1 MSSILTETDRHQ
13 VRQILARM
21 FQYGQDG
28 RDLGRYLVAEK
39 GKENGDYQGLKAEL
53 LILLSEML
61 DALYQSEQPRQS

>member
-1 MSSILTETDRHQ
+1 MSSILTDTDKHQ

-39 GKENGDYQGLKAEL
+39 GKENGDYQGLKQEL
-53 LILLSEML
+53 LIELSKML
-61 DALYQSEQPRQS
+61 DALYQSEKPRQS

>member
-1 MSSILTETDRHQ
+1 MSILTDTDRHQ

-28 RDLGRYLVAEK
+28 RDLGRYLVAEM

-53 LILLSEML
+53 LVLLSEML
-61 DALYQSEQPRQS
+61 DALYKAEKPRQS

>member
-1 MSSILTETDRHQ
+1 MSKILSDTDKHQ

-39 GKENGDYQGLKAEL
+39 GKPEGDYQGMKAEL

-61 DALYQSEQPRQS
+61 DALYQAEKPRQS